1 MASTDGDIEQ
11 RYRLLSSRLDERQR
25 RLFVAAEAMVIGRGG
40 ISAVSRA
47 TGVSRGTITVGL
59 GELEAEAVAESV
71 PLPQGRVRRLGGDRK
86 KLAQTDPTLLSD
98 LELLIDPVTRG
109 DLSRRCAGPARVC
122 GNWPTNCDARAS
134 SQSRCRGRVA
144 QSARLQPAGQRQDA

>member
-1 MASTDGDIEQ
+1 MAAAAFLP
-11 RYRLLSSRLDERQR
+11 YRGLRISR
-25 RLFVAAEAMVIGRGG
+25 V
-40 ISAVSRA
+40 
-47 TGVSRGTITVGL
+47 TITVGL

-71 PLPQGRVRRLGGDRK
+71 PLPQDECAVWVGGRK
-86 KLAQTDPTLLSD
+86 KLAQTDPTLLAD

-109 DLSRRCAGPARVC
+109 DPESPLRWTCKSLRKLADELRRQGHQ
-122 GNWPTNCDARAS
+122 